1 MWFGDIFSIIFPI
14 MFILIVGV
22 IIISIFKGIKEW
34 SYNNKQPIIPVDAI
48 VVAKRGHTTHHHNNN
63 THTSSSSTT
72 YYITFEFSN
81 REMIELRVPSAKYG
95 LIAEGDNGILY
106 FQGSRFISFERNIV

>member
-34 SYNNKQPIIPVDAI
+34 SYNNKQPIIPVD
-48 VVAKRGHTTHHHNNN
+48 
-63 THTSSSSTT
+63 
-72 YYITFEFSN
+72 
-81 REMIELRVPSAKYG
+81 L
-95 LIAEGDNGILY
+95 
-106 FQGSRFISFERNIV
+106 